1 MNDMK
6 SKYIFTVVVGFV
18 IFVHAHYI
26 SSWINYYEAPMLNR
40 TKYNEHLDSGYRAGY
55 GETFPE
61 YGKESIGDSLAVAFT
76 DSVSARTG
84 HVWSKEAENK
94 K

>member
-1 MNDMK
+1 MK

-40 TKYNEHLDSGYRAGY
+40 TQFNDKLNAGHSSGY
-55 GETFPE
+55 GEPAPVYSGELTADTLSNFT
-61 YGKESIGDSLAVAFT
+61 GDSIFLRSGTGSAERAF
-76 DSVSARTG
+76 
-84 HVWSKEAENK
+84 SKE
-94 K
+94 

>member
-1 MNDMK
+1 MK

-40 TKYNEHLDSGYRAGY
+40 TQFNDHLDAGHST
-55 GETFPE
+55 GFNETIPVFTSDLPV
-61 YGKESIGDSLAVAFT
+61 DSTTVLTT
-76 DSVSARTG
+76 DSAFSGKGSGDKVLRL
-84 HVWSKEAENK
+84 K
-94 K
+94 